1 MSDQTERARR
11 AAENQA
17 LFRSVNDR
25 VAELNKTFED
35 FTPYGSWTCECANV
49 RCIERIDMTLAE
61 YEALR
66 SHPRRF
72 AVATDDGHVVPEAER
87 VVERT
92 ERYWVVE
99 KVGVAGAVAA
109 DLEPDS
115 G

>member
-1 MSDQTERARR
+1 MDDHTERARR

-25 VAELNKTFED
+25 VAELNKTFAD

-61 YEALR
+61 YEELR
-66 SHPRRF
+66 SDPQRF
-72 AVATDDGHVVPEAER
+72 VVAPDESHVVPEAEV

-92 ERYWVVE
+92 ERYWVVK
-99 KVGVAGAVAA
+99 KVGVAGKVAVE
-109 DLEPDS
+109 LES
-115 G
+115 GPN